1 MQCNVGQ
8 SERIVRIVVGVAIIV
23 AGVMFQSWWG
33 AIGLIPL
40 LTGAVRYCPAW
51 QLFGVNTAR
60 QAKS

>member
-8 SERIVRIVVGVAIIV
+8 PERIVRIVVGVAIIV

-40 LTGAVRYCPAW
+40 ATGVVRYCPAW
-51 QLFGVNTAR
+51 HLFGVNTAR